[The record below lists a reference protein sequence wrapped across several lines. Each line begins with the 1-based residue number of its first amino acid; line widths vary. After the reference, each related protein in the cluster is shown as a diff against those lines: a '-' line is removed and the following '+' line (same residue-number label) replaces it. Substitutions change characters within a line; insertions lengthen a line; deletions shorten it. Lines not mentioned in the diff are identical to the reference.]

1 MSSQYSDTPK
11 LSICIATY
19 NRGELIGE
27 SLDAILKQLTSEVE
41 LIVVDGAS
49 PDNTEEVM
57 EKYLLIYPEI
67 RYFREQVN
75 SGVDRDFDKAVGY
88 ARGEYCWLMTD
99 DDLLHPS
106 AISTVLSVL
115 KGGSELIIV
124 NSEVRSKDLSILIQD
139 QLLAHGS
146 DGEYGRSE
154 RERFFIL
161 AAKYLS
167 FIGCVI
173 IKRSSWLSR
182 DRASY
187 YGTWFIHVGVI
198 FQSPPIE
205 RIRVIEKPLITIR
218 YSNAMW
224 TPRSFDIWMLKWP
237 NLIWSFPDYSDAT
250 KQRICSREPWRKLK
264 LQLKIRALG
273 YYSENEY
280 YNIWLNESR
289 SLARL
294 LAYLVSISP
303 PSLVNILMIIFYKF
317 SFKDNSRVMIDLSKS
332 PHAGLVSRFLLKCF
346 KPNLFK

>member
-1 MSSQYSDTPK
+1 MSNQYLDTPK

-19 NRGELIGE
+19 NRGKNIGE
-27 SLDAILKQLTSEVE
+27 TLDNILKQLTSEVE
-41 LIVVDGAS
+41 LIIVDGAS

-57 EKYLLIYPEI
+57 EKYLLTYPEI

-124 NSEVRSKDLSILIQD
+124 NSEVRSKDLSTLIQN
-139 QLLAHGS
+139 QILAHGS
-146 DGEYGRSE
+146 DGEYGYSE
-154 RERFFIL
+154 REKFFIL

-187 YGTWFIHVGVI
+187 YGTLFVHVGVI

-205 RIRVIEKPLITIR
+205 RIRIIEEPLISIR

-237 NLIWSFPDYSDAT
+237 NLIWSFPDYSDTA
-250 KQRICSREPWRKLK
+250 KQKICSRRPWRKIK
-264 LQLKIRALG
+264 LQLKMRALG
-273 YYSENEY
+273 HNTENEY
-280 YNIWLNESR
+280 HRVWCNER
-289 SLARL
+289 RGLRRL
-294 LAYLVSISP
+294 IAYLISISP
-303 PSLVNILMIIFYKF
+303 PSLVNILMVIFYRF
-317 SFKDNSRVMIDLSKS
+317 SAKNNSRVMIDLSNS
-332 PHAGLVSRFLLKCF
+332 PHAGLVSRFLLKMF
-346 KPNLFK
+346 KPTLFK

>member
-1 MSSQYSDTPK
+1 MSNQDSDTPK

-19 NRGELIGE
+19 NRGVHIGE
-27 SLDAILKQLTSEVE
+27 TLDSILKQLTSEVE

-49 PDNTEEVM
+49 PDNTKEVM

-67 RYFREQVN
+67 RYFREQIN

-99 DDLLHPS
+99 DDLLHPN

-139 QLLAHGS
+139 KLLAHGS

-161 AAKYLS
+161 ATKYLS

-187 YGTWFIHVGVI
+187 YGTFFIHVGVI

-205 RIRVIEKPLITIR
+205 RIRVIENPLITIR

-237 NLIWSFPDYSDAT
+237 NLIWSFPDYSDAA
-250 KQRICSREPWRKLK
+250 KQKICSREPWRKFK
-264 LQLKIRALG
+264 LQLKYRALG
-273 YYSENEY
+273 YYNENEY
-280 YNIWLNESR
+280 YNMWLNESR
-289 SLARL
+289 SLERL
-294 LAYLVSISP
+294 FSYLISISP
-303 PSLVNILMIIFYKF
+303 PSLIHIVVVIFYKF
-317 SFKDNSRVMIDLSKS
+317 SFKDNSRIMIDLSKS
-332 PHAGLVSRFLLKCF
+332 PHANLVSHFLLKIF
-346 KPNLFK
+346 KPTIFK

>member
-1 MSSQYSDTPK
+1 MINQYSDTPK

-27 SLDAILKQLTSEVE
+27 TLDNILKQLTSEVE
-41 LIVVDGAS
+41 LIIVDGAS

-57 EKYLLIYPEI
+57 EKYLLTYPEI

-139 QLLAHGS
+139 QLLAYGS
-146 DGEYGRSE
+146 GGEYGYSE
-154 RERFFIL
+154 RERLFIL

-167 FIGCVI
+167 FIGCVV
-173 IKRSSWLSR
+173 IKRTCWLSR

-187 YGTWFIHVGVI
+187 YGTLFIHVGVI

-205 RIRVIEKPLITIR
+205 RIKIIDKPLITIR

-224 TPRSFDIWMLKWP
+224 TTRSFNIWMLKWP
-237 NLIWSFPDYSDAT
+237 NLIWSFPDYSDTA
-250 KQRICSREPWRKLK
+250 KRKICSRRPWRRIK
-264 LQLKIRALG
+264 LQLKMRALG
-273 YYSENEY
+273 HYSKNEY
-280 YNIWLNESR
+280 HKAWLNESR
-289 SLARL
+289 GMKRL
-294 LAYLVSISP
+294 IAYLISISP
-303 PSLVNILMIIFYKF
+303 APLVNIIMVIFYRF
-317 SFKDNSRVMIDLSKS
+317 SAKDNSLVMTDLSNS
-332 PHAGLVSRFLLKCF
+332 PHAGLVSHLLLKMF

>member
-1 MSSQYSDTPK
+1 MSDQYSDTPK

-19 NRGELIGE
+19 NRGAHIGE
-27 SLDAILKQLTSEVE
+27 TLDSILKQITSEVE
-41 LIVVDGAS
+41 LIVVDGSS
-49 PDNTEEVM
+49 PDNTKEVM
-57 EKYLLIYPEI
+57 EKYLLIHPEI

-75 SGVDRDFDKAVGY
+75 SGIDRDFDKAVGY

-124 NSEVRSKDLSILIQD
+124 NSEVRSKDFSILIQD

-146 DGEYGRSE
+146 GGEYGYSE
-154 RERFFIL
+154 RERLFIL

-167 FIGCVI
+167 YIGCVVI
-173 IKRSSWLSR
+173 NRACWLSR

-187 YGTWFIHVGVI
+187 FGTLFVHVGVI

-205 RIRVIEKPLITIR
+205 RIKVIDKPLITIR

-224 TPRSFDIWMLKWP
+224 TPRSFNIWMLKWP
-237 NLIWSFPDYSDAT
+237 NLIWSFPDYSDTA
-250 KQRICSREPWRKLK
+250 KQKICSRRPWRKIK
-264 LQLKIRALG
+264 LQLKMRALG
-273 YYSENEY
+273 YYTKDEY
-280 YNIWLNESR
+280 HEAWHNESR
-289 SLARL
+289 DLKRL
-294 LAYLVSISP
+294 IAYLISISP
-303 PSLVNILMIIFYKF
+303 PSLANIIMVIFYRF
-317 SFKDNSRVMIDLSKS
+317 SAKNNSIVMTDLSNS
-332 PHAGLVSRFLLKCF
+332 PHAGLISRSLIKLI